1 AAAAVVAAAGGTDPD
16 PGPGD
21 GSLQDGVPVTGLSG
35 GSGSQQ
41 FFTMAVPAGA
51 SNLVFTM
58 SGGSGDADLYV
69 RFGSAPST
77 GSWDCRPYKSGNNE
91 TCTFSAP
98 QAGTYHVMVRGYS
111 AFSGVSL
118 VGNYDVGGG
127 GGQTFWENTGN
138 YNIVDKQT
146 VESPSSVS
154 GLSGNAPSNLE
165 VDVNIVHTYKGDL
178 IVNLVAPDGSTFLL
192 HNGSGGSANNINQT
206 YTVNASSES
215 RNGTWKL
222 RVYDRYNGD
231 TGYINEWS
239 LQF

>member
-1 AAAAVVAAAGGTDPD
+1 MGRADEFGVGERMQPLFAYMRGITWLNGRIGHLFAYVVLPI
-16 PGPGD
+16 
-21 GSLQDGVPVTGLSG
+21 
-35 GSGSQQ
+35 
-41 FFTMAVPAGA
+41 F
-51 SNLVFTM
+51 
-58 SGGSGDADLYV
+58 
-69 RFGSAPST
+69 
-77 GSWDCRPYKSGNNE
+77 
-91 TCTFSAP
+91 
-98 QAGTYHVMVRGYS
+98 GYS

-127 GGQTFWENTGN
+127 GGQTFWENTSN

-146 VESPSSVS
+146 VESPISVS
-154 GLSGNAPSNLE
+154 GLSGNAPSNLK

-178 IVNLVAPDGSTFLL
+178 IVNLVAPDGSTYLL
-192 HNGSGGSANNINQT
+192 HNGSGGGTDNVIGT

-215 RNGTWKL
+215 ANGTWKL